1 VTESL
6 ASSRGGALAADIAAS
21 PHNAT
26 KLVFFYPQNCLKML
40 IVTWP
45 IKRVQIASSRAI
57 CIIKATIN
65 LSHNQKVFTMK
76 RLLRMSFSFLI
87 ALTMVG
93 SIQAQNDR
101 KGSSDH
107 PLISRMSEFWIAVY
121 QENVYESHSFRD
133 SNDIGIEVEGHYFHI
148 EYRLKTGAESPGRL
162 MILKNYE
169 NALKKIDGKPWIR
182 KEKVL
187 YAVVENEGRE
197 VWIEVQAL
205 DSLYR
210 LTIVERELMKQKVTV
225 NPDALFGDIATTGHA
240 LVYGIYF
247 DLDSA
252 NIKPESYTNLK
263 AIADMLK
270 TNSSL
275 MLYVVGHTDMT
286 GGFDY
291 NMELSLKRAQAVVD
305 VLVNEHGIA
314 TDRLTGK
321 GAGPLCPVGSNKD
334 ESGRK
339 LNRRV
344 ELVEM

>member
-1 VTESL
+1 MIRFLRVSVVIL
-6 ASSRGGALAADIAAS
+6 FVLIIVQDIE
-21 PHNAT
+21 
-26 KLVFFYPQNCLKML
+26 
-40 IVTWP
+40 
-45 IKRVQIASSRAI
+45 
-57 CIIKATIN
+57 
-65 LSHNQKVFTMK
+65 
-76 RLLRMSFSFLI
+76 
-87 ALTMVG
+87 
-93 SIQAQNDR
+93 AQNDR

-107 PLISRMSEFWIAVY
+107 PLISRMPDFWIAVY
-121 QENVYESHSFRD
+121 QENEYESHLFRD
-133 SNDIGIEVEGHYFHI
+133 SSDIGTEVEGHYFHI
-148 EYRLKTGAESPGRL
+148 EYRLEKGAESPGRL

-182 KEKVL
+182 KGKVL

-225 NPDALFGDIATTGHA
+225 NPDTLFGDIATTGHA
-240 LVYGIYF
+240 VVYGIYF

-252 NIKPESYTNLK
+252 NIKPESEPNLK
-263 AIADMLK
+263 AIAEMIN

-286 GGFDY
+286 GDLDY
-291 NMELSLKRAQAVVD
+291 NIGLSLERAQAVVNA
-305 VLVNEHGIA
+305 LVNEYGIA
-314 TDRLTGK
+314 VERLTGK